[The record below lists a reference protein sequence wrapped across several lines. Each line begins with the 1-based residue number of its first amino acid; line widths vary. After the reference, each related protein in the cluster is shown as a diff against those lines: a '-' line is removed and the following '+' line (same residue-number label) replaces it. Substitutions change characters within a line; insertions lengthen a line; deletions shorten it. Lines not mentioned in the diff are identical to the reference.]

1 MIEDKNVKGG
11 ITLDE
16 NKEFMNDETI
26 TENDTTETAAEAAE
40 AVTETTAEAQETVQE
55 AAEEAQETVQ
65 EAAEE
70 TGEAVSDAAD
80 TAEQAVAEAE
90 EAVPAVPEKKKPML
104 QKPIIIACVIVVA
117 ALLGVLIFNLFF
129 NTKIEGTWHYARQV
143 PMMADNATSDEPEMT
158 TVDYYFS
165 FTGDKVSATIGN
177 VTSHGTY
184 ALSKNAE
191 GKSMLTMDLVDTLTS
206 YNFLPYGE
214 YQVSFSGNAFTGRKM
229 VLTTDQNG
237 EATIEMESAGFKAPK
252 VEREGEFKPNDAIIG
267 TWVFQQEGFD
277 LKYDFEKD
285 GTATYEEKVSQ
296 MNPYTG
302 TMMNTDYTIDGIYEV
317 TDDVI
322 TLKFI
327 YTKESS
333 MDIAYSMEGDTL
345 YVNGYPFVRE
355 GAATVDQK

>member
-1 MIEDKNVKGG
+1 MIEIKIVKGG

-26 TENDTTETAAEAAE
+26 TENDTTEAAAATAD
-40 AVTETTAEAQETVQE
+40 AVTE
-55 AAEEAQETVQ
+55 AAEEAKETVEETAVATT
-65 EAAEE
+65 EAAQEITE
-70 TGEAVSDAAD
+70 SIEQTTAAVENAVSYAP
-80 TAEQAVAEAE
+80 EQ
-90 EAVPAVPEKKKPML
+90 KKPML

-158 TVDYYFS
+158 TVDYYFN

-184 ALSKNAE
+184 TVTKNAE
-191 GKSMLTMDLVDTLTS
+191 GKSMLAMDLVDTLTS

-214 YQVSFSGNAFTGRKM
+214 YQIAFSGNAFTGRKM
-229 VLTTDQNG
+229 VLTTDQNE
-237 EATIEMESAGFKAPK
+237 EATIEMESASYKAPK
-252 VEREGEFKPNDAIIG
+252 TEREGEFKPNDAIIG

-277 LKYDFEKD
+277 LKYDFKKD

-333 MDIAYSMEGDTL
+333 MDIAYSMDGDTL
-345 YVNGYPFVRE
+345 LVNGYPFVRE